1 MSEADIKRLEKKI
14 DAISEFLEDI
24 YLTREEEERIKES
37 DRIVKKGRLKDLT
50 RVV

>member
-24 YLTREEEERIKES
+24 YLTKEDEERLKEA
-37 DRIVKKGRLKDLT
+37 DEIIKKGRLKDLT
-50 RVV
+50 KVV